1 MGRELRTII
10 LSGDELESAIRGS
23 LTVRKDRN
31 VHPQNIATL
40 ELSESGE
47 ITCAVKFLNPLL
59 DGRSNLLLA
68 SEDLVEAIATFVRLQ
83 GHPLPKRG
91 RRSLAWIDGEL
102 AMMIE
107 LDWF

>member
-10 LSGDELESAIRGS
+10 LSGDELETAIRGY
-23 LTVRKDRN
+23 LTAHKDRP
-31 VHPQNIATL
+31 VHPQNISSL

-47 ITCAVKFLNPLL
+47 VSCSVRFLNPLL
-59 DGRSNLLLA
+59 DGRSELLLE
-68 SEDLVEAIATFVRLQ
+68 SRDLIEAMGAFVRNQ
-83 GHPLPKRG
+83 GHPLPKKG

-102 AMMIE
+102 ALMIE